1 MENKK
6 KLLNIISKV
15 FKIELQLVNLD
26 SSSDNIKGWDS
37 LGMVNLIMEIEIAFD
52 VKFDVL
58 EIADLNSI
66 EKIIINLESKNIDFS
81 KAN

>member
-6 KLLNIISKV
+6 KLFNILSKV
-15 FKIELQLVNLD
+15 FKIDLELVNLE
-26 SSSDNIKGWDS
+26 STSDNIKGWDS
-37 LGMVNLIMEIEIAFD
+37 LGMVNLIMEIEIAFN

-66 EKIIINLESKNIDFS
+66 EKIITNLESKNINF
-81 KAN
+81 K

>member
-6 KLLNIISKV
+6 KLFNIISKV
-15 FKIELQLVNLD
+15 FKIDLELIN
-26 SSSDNIKGWDS
+26 SESNSDNIKGWDS
-37 LGMVNLIMEIEIAFD
+37 LGMVNLIMEIEIAFN

-66 EKIIINLESKNIDFS
+66 KKIINNLKSKNINF
-81 KAN
+81 N

>member
-1 MENKK
+1 
-6 KLLNIISKV
+6 
-15 FKIELQLVNLD
+15 
-26 SSSDNIKGWDS
+26 
-37 LGMVNLIMEIEIAFD
+37 MVNLIMEIEIAFD